1 MNRGSCKSRKK
12 RQISFEMKGTVCAK
26 GKRREQENSSGLMML
41 GRVEVGDEAKM
52 SCVGQC

>member
-12 RQISFEMKGTVCAK
+12 RQISFEMEGTVCAK
-26 GKRREQENSSGLMML
+26 GKRCEQENSSGLMML